1 MHVVL
6 MQILER
12 DEQRMSENENR
23 EYKCVFYG
31 TFPPFERFR
40 IFWKQMNGSG
50 WDRKWLRYETPAKPP
65 FHSSDAILRV

>member
-31 TFPPFERFR
+31 TFPLLNVSVSFESR
-40 IFWKQMNGSG
+40 WTAQVGTGNG
-50 WDRKWLRYETPAKPP
+50 
-65 FHSSDAILRV
+65 

>member
-23 EYKCVFYG
+23 EYKRVFYG
-31 TFPPFERFR
+31 TFPPFECFR
-40 IFWKQMNGSG
+40 IFWK
-50 WDRKWLRYETPAKPP
+50 
-65 FHSSDAILRV
+65 